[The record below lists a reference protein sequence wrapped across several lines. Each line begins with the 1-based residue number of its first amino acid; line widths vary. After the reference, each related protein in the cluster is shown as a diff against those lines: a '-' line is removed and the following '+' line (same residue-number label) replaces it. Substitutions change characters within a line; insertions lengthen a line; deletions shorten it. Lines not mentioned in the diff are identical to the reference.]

1 MSYQLAAATEEGR
14 KAAGG
19 KGQAFSVLLLYPSFL
34 MTEKELILPTVLFL
48 SLSLAFEGSE
58 ILACNP
64 TGSVRHRGGYK

>member
-19 KGQAFSVLLLYPSFL
+19 KGQAFSVLLYPSFL